1 MNGLE
6 RLVGC
11 MEIQRTIN
19 KEESDE
25 VDLFKLVDQDGVECL
40 FSPEDCG
47 PEQDE
52 HESGVDWDNYNE
64 DEGED
69 R

>member
-6 RLVGC
+6 KLAGC
-11 MEIQRTIN
+11 MEIQRMIN
-19 KEESDE
+19 KDEPDE
-25 VDLFKLVDQDGVECL
+25 VDSLKLVDQDGVECL

-47 PEQDE
+47 PEQEE
-52 HESGVDWDNYNE
+52 HESGVDWDSRSE
-64 DEGED
+64 DED